1 MNVKNVVR
9 SYWDGRSQTYSI
21 DIYKSQSEAER
32 LWKTLLKNTIRT
44 NKNLRILDVGT
55 GTGFLALLLA
65 EMGHKVTGIDIS
77 KCMLEKSRQNA
88 DKMRLSVDFM
98 HGDAEKLPFDDE
110 TFDIVV
116 NRNLLWTMPDPMA
129 AVDEWSR
136 VVKSG
141 GKLVLIDGKW
151 HDSTNEMC
159 LRRLLGR
166 LVAFVTER
174 RNPLAF
180 TSYYSKIK
188 DQLPFFSGSDPDDV
202 ANLFSEVGLTN
213 ISVNR
218 LERLRE
224 FENKN
229 RSISYNIANNP
240 SLFMALGEKW

>member
-1 MNVKNVVR
+1 MNVKSVVR
-9 SYWDGRSQTYSI
+9 SYWDMRSQTYSI

-32 LWKTLLKNTIRT
+32 IWKTLLKNTIRT

-65 EMGHKVTGIDIS
+65 EMGHNVTGIDIS

-88 DKMRLSVDFM
+88 DKMHLSVDFM
-98 HGDAEKLPFDDE
+98 HGDAEKLPFEDE

-151 HDSTNEMC
+151 HDSATEMR
-159 LRRLLGR
+159 LRRFLGR

-174 RNPLAF
+174 HNPLAF

-202 ANLFSEVGLTN
+202 ASLFSEVGLTN